1 MSLLRPSIFTLIGR
15 WRSDVIGKL
24 RGADSSIPRTVLDVV
39 GRAHSAAMDGAYGN
53 IASTALNIMPDTA
66 DYDHLVRQASM
77 FGVYPKGSAAS
88 SGPIVLAGLD
98 GRVLPP
104 NSVLVRADLV
114 QFIVKESVALVDGA
128 ATVTATAIVPG
139 EAGDTAAG
147 AVFTFASPAAGISAT
162 ATVGSD
168 GITGGLDQESPESL
182 LARYLARTRTPPN
195 GGSLSDYEAW
205 ALTQPGV
212 TRAWPY
218 PGWMGA
224 GTVGLTFVFDGREDI
239 FPTDDDV
246 AAMAAAIEPLRPATA
261 GVVVFSPTPLLQN
274 FTVRLVPS
282 NAATQAAAKA
292 EMADLFAREAKP
304 GGTLPISHIRE
315 AIAVAAGVTDYD
327 LQVPA
332 VGIVPPAGFMPS
344 IGTWTFL

>member
-1 MSLLRPSIFTLIGR
+1 MSLLRPSIFTLIAR

-24 RGADSSIPRTVLDVV
+24 RGADSGFPRSVLDVL
-39 GRAHSAAMDGAYGN
+39 GRGHSAAMDGAYGN

-66 DYDHLVRQASM
+66 DFDHLVRQASM
-77 FGVYPKGSAAS
+77 FGINPKGAAAS
-88 SGPIVLAGLD
+88 TGPMILAGL
-98 GRVLPP
+98 GGAILPP
-104 NSVLVRADLV
+104 NSVLIRPDLAE
-114 QFIVKESVALVDGA
+114 FIVKDSVALVDGA
-128 ATVTATAIVPG
+128 ATVSATAMVPG
-139 EAGDTAAG
+139 KAGDTAPG
-147 AVFTFASPAAGISAT
+147 TVFTFASPAAGIGAT
-162 ATVGSD
+162 ATVGD
-168 GITGGLDQESPESL
+168 AGLTGGLDQESRESL

-195 GGSLSDYEAW
+195 GGSMSDYEAW
-205 ALTQPGV
+205 ALAQPGV

-239 FPTDDDV
+239 FPTEDDV
-246 AAMAAAIEPLRPATA
+246 AAMAVAIEPLRPATA
-261 GVVVFSPTPLLQN
+261 NVVVFAPTPLLQN

-304 GGTLPISHIRE
+304 GGILPISHIRE

-332 VGIVPPAGFMPS
+332 AGIVPPAGYMPK